1 MAAATPTRS
10 EFVSLGN
17 KRGVQGVFSSIADTN
32 TWNPG
37 MSYIDGVVIGNGA
50 KTVTYGYT
58 LDTAK
63 RVITF
68 DLSASLANCTVLA
81 IGV

>member
-1 MAAATPTRS
+1 MAAATPTYS

-17 KRGVQGVFSSIADTN
+17 KRAVVGVFASVADTN

-37 MSYIDGVVIGNGA
+37 LSFIDAVVIGNGA
-50 KTVTYGYT
+50 KTTTYGYT

-63 RVITF
+63 RVVAF
-68 DLSASLANCTVLA
+68 DLSASLANASVTA

>member
-17 KRGVQGVFSSIADTN
+17 KRAVIGVFTSIADTN
-32 TWNPG
+32 VWNPG
-37 MSYIDGVVIGNGA
+37 LSYIDGVLIGNGA
-50 KTVTYGYT
+50 KTTTYGYT

-68 DLSASLANCTVLA
+68 DLSASLANCNVTA

>member
-17 KRGVQGVFSSIADTN
+17 KRAVVGVFTSIADTN

-37 MSYIDGVVIGNGA
+37 MSFIDAVIIGNGA
-50 KTVTYGYT
+50 KTTTYGHT

-68 DLSASLANCTVLA
+68 DLSASLASCEVTV